1 METRHGKANQCVVS
15 PVAAEVA
22 EKGNND
28 EVLDDGNVV
37 SVMQLTKR
45 IRKGNGSIVASKSQ

>member
-37 SVMQLTKR
+37 SVC
-45 IRKGNGSIVASKSQ
+45 N